1 MEPSDSLYSQEINEA
16 TPWWQRNLLMNQ
28 PVLFGTWDGVFTTV
42 MVNIF
47 GIIVFLR
54 MGWIVGT
61 AGVADSILLLIICTA
76 LALITVF
83 SAIGIVDRTHI
94 KVTTVLMERH
104 PFQSGGIYFL
114 ISHVLGGRLGGAVGV
129 MYALGQAVA
138 TGLVAVGFA
147 ESVAHLFESES
158 VILTKAIAITT
169 LALLTGLFSLKR

>member
-1 MEPSDSLYSQEINEA
+1 MTEPADSLYSQEVNEA
-16 TPWWQRNLLMNQ
+16 APWWQKNLLNLNQ

-61 AGVADSILLLIICTA
+61 AGVADSILLLIICTS

-94 KVTTVLMERH
+94 K
-104 PFQSGGIYFL
+104 SGGIYFL

-138 TGLVAVGFA
+138 TGLVSVGFA
-147 ESVAHLFESES
+147 ESVAHLFDSES
-158 VILTKAIAITT
+158 KLLTKGIAILT
-169 LALLTGLFSLKR
+169 LALLTGKLSLMKI